1 MARNILFTYVPNSDV
16 SNFINDHLNN
26 TTDIYSKRIAF
37 LGETGLIMTH
47 GELFANNL
55 LSDNYEMSELIN
67 SSLNLLPGDSYE
79 IALGKLEKAIID
91 NEKVATNALI
101 YLDENKLDSS
111 VISAVGLSNDYND
124 LDNLPDIPSFDN
136 VPTTEYVDTSINN
149 LKDYVD
155 SSINTLKDYIDSSL
169 SLSSEY
175 VMSSSTNEELH
186 LLPNDSFETAFSKL
200 EKSIIDNELVLSKS
214 ILYLDKTKLDSSVIS
229 AVGLSNDY
237 NDLDNLPI
245 IPSFDDVPTTEYI
258 DTSINNLKDYVDSS
272 LVLSSEYVMSSSI
285 NDDLQL
291 LPGDRFETAFSKL
304 EKAIIDNENVI
315 TNSLI
320 YLDENKLD
328 SSVISAVGL
337 SNDYNDLDN
346 LPIIPSFD
354 NVPTTEYVDT
364 SILNLKNYVDSSL
377 SLSSEYVMSSSTN
390 EELHLLPGD
399 RFETAFSKLE
409 KSIID
414 NEKVTTNTLIYLN
427 ETKLDSSVISAVGLS
442 NDYNDLDNL
451 PVIPSFDNVP
461 TTEYVDTSILNLKN
475 YVDSSLSLS
484 SNYVISSS
492 TGLDLVL
499 QPNDRYEIAFGKLEK
514 VITDNKQAIDT
525 SFNNLVSD
533 TNFVVNRFVNWG
545 KIENIENLTSTL
557 TIDAYKIYKL
567 GTVTQNVTITL
578 DTTTE
583 IPGYSAE
590 YTIIFDASSGCNIT
604 LPVDCL
610 YANGI
615 TPRYVTGRTYEM
627 NIMNNLVVITSF
639 YKGTE

>member
-124 LDNLPDIPSFDN
+124 LDNLPVIPSFDN

-377 SLSSEYVMSSSTN
+377 SLSS
-390 EELHLLPGD
+390 
-399 RFETAFSKLE
+399 
-409 KSIID
+409 
-414 NEKVTTNTLIYLN
+414 
-427 ETKLDSSVISAVGLS
+427 
-442 NDYNDLDNL
+442 
-451 PVIPSFDNVP
+451 
-461 TTEYVDTSILNLKN
+461 
-475 YVDSSLSLS
+475 
-484 SNYVISSS
+484 NYVISSS